1 MALRATIHKADLH
14 VADSDRHYYGS
25 HSLTI
30 AKHPSETEERMMVRI
45 IAFALQAQEDLVFTK
60 GLSDTDEP
68 DLWVK
73 DLTDA
78 IKLWIEVGQP
88 DERRI
93 LKACGRSDQVIVYCY
108 GGHTS
113 KIWWD
118 SIATKLTRARNL
130 QVISIPAEQAKDLNK
145 LVERS
150 MVLHVNI
157 QDGEAYVSSDMGQV
171 TITPEIWRNQQQ

>member
-14 VADSDRHYYGS
+14 VSDSGRHYYGS

-30 AKHPSETEERMMVRI
+30 AKHPSETEERMMVRL
-45 IAFALQAQEDLVFTK
+45 IAFALQSNEDLVFTK

-68 DLWVK
+68 DLWIK

-78 IKLWIEVGQP
+78 IKLWVEIGQP

-93 LKACGRSDQVIVYCY
+93 LKACGRSDRVIVYCY
-108 GGHTS
+108 GGQTS

-118 SIATKLTRARNL
+118 TIANKLTRARNL
-130 QVISIPAEQAKDLNK
+130 EIVSIPAAQAGELNQ

-150 MVLHVNI
+150 MVIHVNV
-157 QDGEAYVSSDMGQV
+157 QDGEVYVSSDRGQV
-171 TITPEIWRNQQQ
+171 TITPEVWRSNQD

>member
-30 AKHPSETEERMMVRI
+30 AKHPSETEQRMMIRI
-45 IAFALQAQEDLVFTK
+45 IAFALQAHEDLIFTK

-68 DLWVK
+68 DLWIK

-78 IKLWIEVGQP
+78 IKLWIEIGQP

-93 LKACGRSDQVIVYCY
+93 LKACGRADQVVVGEGQGLRTRCRLRFLVRHQRASSIDKELLRHRADSSKEIV
-108 GGHTS
+108 
-113 KIWWD
+113 
-118 SIATKLTRARNL
+118 
-130 QVISIPAEQAKDLNK
+130 AEANGN
-145 LVERS
+145 
-150 MVLHVNI
+150 HF
-157 QDGEAYVSSDMGQV
+157 
-171 TITPEIWRNQQQ
+171 

>member
-30 AKHPSETEERMMVRI
+30 AKHPSETDERMMIRI
-45 IAFALQAQEDLVFTK
+45 IAFALQAHEDLVFTK

-68 DLWVK
+68 DLWIK
-73 DLTDA
+73 DLTDQ

-93 LKACGRSDQVIVYCY
+93 TRACGRAERVTVYTY
-108 GGHTS
+108 GHAVP
-113 KIWWD
+113 IWW
-118 SIATKLTRARNL
+118 SGLERKLQRLQRLTIWQIPHDQSQALAALAQRAMQW
-130 QVISIPAEQAKDLNK
+130 QVS
-145 LVERS
+145 V
-150 MVLHVNI
+150 
-157 QDGEAYVSSDMGQV
+157 QDGQVWISAGDNAVTLTPQALKRSDL
-171 TITPEIWRNQQQ
+171 

>member
-30 AKHPSETEERMMVRI
+30 AKHPSETEERMMVRL
-45 IAFALQAQEDLVFTK
+45 IAFALQAQEELTFTK

-68 DLWVK
+68 DLWIK

-78 IKLWIEVGQP
+78 IQLWIEIGQP

-113 KIWWD
+113 KM
-118 SIATKLTRARNL
+118 TRARNL
-130 QVISIPAEQAKDLNK
+130 QVISIPAEQAHTLNQ

-150 MVLHVNI
+150 MVIHINI
-157 QDGEAYVSSDMGQV
+157 QDGEAYVSSDKGQI
-171 TITPEIWRNQQQ
+171 TISPEIWRNNT

>member
-30 AKHPSETEERMMVRI
+30 AKHPSETDERMIVRI
-45 IAFALQAQEDLVFTK
+45 LAFALQAQENLTFTK

-78 IKLWIEVGQP
+78 IQLWIEIGQP

-108 GGHTS
+108 GGQTS

-118 SIATKLTRARNL
+118 GISNKLTRAKNL
-130 QVISIPAEQAKDLNK
+130 SVIAIPADQAKQLNG

-150 MVLHVNI
+150 MVLHINT
-157 QDGEAYVSSDMGQV
+157 QDGEVYVSSEQGQV
-171 TITPEIWRNQQQ
+171 TITPEVWRTAQ

>member
-1 MALRATIHKADLH
+1 MALRATIHKVDLH
-14 VADSDRHYYGS
+14 VSDSDRHYYGS

-45 IAFALQAQEDLVFTK
+45 IAFALQAQENLATTK
-60 GLSDTDEP
+60 GLSETDEP
-68 DLWVK
+68 DLWIK

-78 IKLWIEVGQP
+78 ILLWIEIGQP

-93 LKACGRSDQVIVYCY
+93 LKACGRSEQVVVYCY

-118 SIATKLTRARNL
+118 GITNKLNRARNL
-130 QVISIPAEQAKDLNK
+130 QVVSIPAEQAHALNQ

-150 MVLHVNI
+150 MVIHVNI
-157 QDGEAYVSSDMGQV
+157 QDGEVYVSSDKGQV
-171 TITPEIWRNQQQ
+171 TITPEVWRSQTD

>member
-1 MALRATIHKADLH
+1 MALRATIHKTDLH

-30 AKHPSETEERMMVRI
+30 AKHPSETDERMMIRI
-45 IAFALQAQEDLVFTK
+45 IAFALQAHEDLVFTK
-60 GLSDTDEP
+60 GLSETDEP
-68 DLWVK
+68 DLWIK
-73 DLTDA
+73 DLTDQ

-93 LKACGRSDQVIVYCY
+93 LKACGRADQVIVYCY
-108 GGHTS
+108 GGQTS

-118 SIATKLTRARNL
+118 AIANKLTRARNL
-130 QVISIPAEQAKDLNK
+130 QVIAIPAEQSQELNK

-150 MVLHVNI
+150 MILHVNI
-157 QDGEAYVSSDMGQV
+157 QDGEVYVSSDKGQV
-171 TITPEIWRNQQQ
+171 TITPQVWRSQQN

>member
-1 MALRATIHKADLH
+1 MALRATIYKADLH

-45 IAFALQAQEDLVFTK
+45 IAFALQAHENLVFTK

-68 DLWVK
+68 DLWIK
-73 DLTDA
+73 DLTDQ
-78 IKLWIEVGQP
+78 INLWIEVGQP

-93 LKACGRSDQVIVYCY
+93 LKACGRADQVIVYCY
-108 GGHTS
+108 GGQTS

-118 SIATKLTRARNL
+118 GIANKLTRARNL
-130 QVISIPAEQAKDLNK
+130 AVISLPAQQINDLST

-157 QDGEAYVSSDMGQV
+157 QDGEVYVSSDKGQV
-171 TITPEIWRNQQQ
+171 TITPEVWRSQQD

>member
-1 MALRATIHKADLH
+1 LPLPSKHKK
-14 VADSDRHYYGS
+14 
-25 HSLTI
+25 I
-30 AKHPSETEERMMVRI
+30 
-45 IAFALQAQEDLVFTK
+45 LVFTK

-78 IKLWIEVGQP
+78 IKLWIEIGQP

-118 SIATKLTRARNL
+118 AIANKLTRARNL
-130 QVISIPAEQAKDLNK
+130 QVISIPAEQAKELNN

-150 MVLHVNI
+150 MVLHINI
-157 QDGEAYVSSDMGQV
+157 QDGEAYVSSDKGQV
-171 TITPEIWRNQQQ
+171 TITPEIWRNHQQ

>member
-30 AKHPSETEERMMVRI
+30 AKHPSETDERMMIRI
-45 IAFALQAQEDLVFTK
+45 IAFALQAHEDLVFTK

-68 DLWVK
+68 DLWIK

-78 IKLWIEVGQP
+78 IQLWVEIGQP

-93 LKACGRSDQVIVYCY
+93 LKACGRAEQVVVYCY
-108 GGHTS
+108 GGQTS

-118 SIATKLTRARNL
+118 GIVYKVNRACNL
-130 QVISIPAEQAKDLNK
+130 QVISIPAEQAHALEK

-150 MVLHVNI
+150 MVIHVNI

-171 TITPEIWRNQQQ
+171 TVTPEVWRAPQE

>member
-30 AKHPSETEERMMVRI
+30 AKHPSETDERMMVRI
-45 IAFALQAQEDLVFTK
+45 IAFALQANEDLVFTK
-60 GLSDTDEP
+60 GLSEADEP
-68 DLWVK
+68 DLWIK

-78 IKLWIEVGQP
+78 IKLWIEIGQP

-93 LKACGRSDQVIVYCY
+93 LKACGRSEQVLVYCY
-108 GGHTS
+108 GGQTS

-118 SIATKLTRARNL
+118 GIANKLSRARNL
-130 QVISIPAEQAKDLNK
+130 QVISIPATQANNLLQ
-145 LVERS
+145 LVERT
-150 MVLHVNI
+150 MVIHVNI
-157 QDGEAYVSSDMGQV
+157 QDGEVYVSSDRGQV
-171 TITPEIWRNQQQ
+171 TITPEIWRSRHD

>member
-1 MALRATIHKADLH
+1 MALRATIHKADVH

-30 AKHPSETEERMMVRI
+30 AKHPSETDERMMVRV
-45 IAFALQAQEDLVFTK
+45 IAFALQAHDDLVFTK
-60 GLSDTDEP
+60 GLSDADEP
-68 DLWVK
+68 DLWIK
-73 DLTDA
+73 DPTDA
-78 IKLWIEVGQP
+78 IKVWIEIGQP

-108 GGHTS
+108 GGHIS

-118 SIATKLTRARNL
+118 SIANKLTRARNL
-130 QVISIPAEQAKDLNK
+130 DVISIPANQSQELLK

-150 MVLHVNI
+150 MVLHINI
-157 QDGEAYVSSDMGQV
+157 QDGEVYVSSDQGQV
-171 TITPEIWRNQQQ
+171 TISPELWRTHQT

>member
-14 VADSDRHYYGS
+14 VSDSDRHYYGS

-30 AKHPSETEERMMVRI
+30 AKHPSETDERMMIRI
-45 IAFALQAQEDLVFTK
+45 IAFALQAHEDLSLTK

-68 DLWVK
+68 DLWIK

-78 IKLWIEVGQP
+78 ILLWVEIGQP

-93 LKACGRSDQVIVYCY
+93 MKACGRSDQVIVYCY
-108 GGHTS
+108 GGQTS

-118 SIATKLTRARNL
+118 GIANKLTRARNL
-130 QVISIPAEQAKDLNK
+130 QVIAIPAEQAQALNA

-150 MVLHVNI
+150 MVLHVNV
-157 QDGEAYVSSDMGQV
+157 QDGEAYVSSDQGQV
-171 TITPEIWRNQQQ
+171 TITPELWRSKQ

>member
-1 MALRATIHKADLH
+1 MALRATIHKVDLH

-30 AKHPSETEERMMVRI
+30 AKHPSETDERMMVRI
-45 IAFALQAQEDLVFTK
+45 IAFALQANEDLVFTK

-68 DLWVK
+68 DLWIK

-78 IKLWIEVGQP
+78 IKLWIEIGQP

-93 LKACGRSDQVIVYCY
+93 LKACGRSDQVIVYCF

-118 SIATKLTRARNL
+118 GIANKLTRARNL
-130 QVISIPAEQAKDLNK
+130 QIISIPATQANELNK

-150 MVLHVNI
+150 MVIHVNV
-157 QDGEAYVSSDMGQV
+157 QDGEAYVSADEGQV
-171 TITPEIWRNQQQ
+171 TITPEIWRSNQD

>member
-30 AKHPSETEERMMVRI
+30 AKHPSETQERMMVRI

-68 DLWVK
+68 DLWIK

-78 IKLWIEVGQP
+78 IKLWIEIGQP

-93 LKACGRSDQVIVYCY
+93 LKACGRSDQVVVYCF

-118 SIATKLTRARNL
+118 DIANKLNRARNL
-130 QVISIPAEQAKDLNK
+130 QVISIPAEQANELNK

-150 MVLHVNI
+150 MVIHVNI
-157 QDGEAYVSSDMGQV
+157 ADGEASVSSEQGQL
-171 TITPEIWRNQQQ
+171 TITPTVWRNLQT

>member
-14 VADSDRHYYGS
+14 VADSDHHYYGS

-30 AKHPSETEERMMVRI
+30 AKHPSETDERMMIRV
-45 IAFALQAQEDLVFTK
+45 IAFALQAHDDLVFTK

-68 DLWVK
+68 DLWIK
-73 DLTDA
+73 DLTDQ
-78 IKLWIEVGQP
+78 IKLWIEIGQP

-93 LKACGRSDQVIVYCY
+93 LKACGRAEQVIVYCY
-108 GGHTS
+108 GGQTS

-118 SIATKLTRARNL
+118 GIANKLTRARNL
-130 QVISIPAEQAKDLNK
+130 QVIAIPSQQSQELNK

-150 MVLHVNI
+150 MVLHINI
-157 QDGEAYVSSDMGQV
+157 QDGEAYVSSDQGQV
-171 TITPEIWRNQQQ
+171 TISPEVWRSLQN

>member
-14 VADSDRHYYGS
+14 ISDSDRHYYGS

-30 AKHPSETEERMMVRI
+30 AKHPSETDERMMIRI
-45 IAFALQAQEDLVFTK
+45 IAFALQAHDDLTFTK

-68 DLWVK
+68 DLWIK

-78 IKLWIEVGQP
+78 IQLWIEIGQP

-93 LKACGRSDQVIVYCY
+93 LKACGKAEHVVVYCY
-108 GGHTS
+108 GGQTS

-118 SIATKLTRARNL
+118 AIANKLTRARNL
-130 QVISIPAEQAKDLNK
+130 QVISIPSNQANELNS

-157 QDGEAYVSSDMGQV
+157 QDGEMYVSSDKGHV
-171 TITPEIWRNQQQ
+171 TITPEIWRSEND

>member
-1 MALRATIHKADLH
+1 MALRATIYKVDLH
-14 VADSDRHYYGS
+14 VSDSDRHYYGS

-30 AKHPSETEERMMVRI
+30 AKHPSETEERMMIRI
-45 IAFALQAQEDLVFTK
+45 IAFALQAHEDLATTK
-60 GLSDTDEP
+60 GLSETDEP
-68 DLWVK
+68 DLWIK

-78 IKLWIEVGQP
+78 ILLWIEIGQP

-93 LKACGRSDQVIVYCY
+93 LKACGRSAQVAVYCY

-118 SIATKLTRARNL
+118 GIANKLTRARNL
-130 QVISIPAEQAKDLNK
+130 QVISIPAEQAHELKP
-145 LVERS
+145 LVQRS

-157 QDGEAYVSSDMGQV
+157 QDGEVYVSSDQGQV
-171 TITPEIWRNQQQ
+171 TITPEIWRSQAT

>member
-1 MALRATIHKADLH
+1 MALRATIYKADLH

-45 IAFALQAQEDLVFTK
+45 IAFALQAHENLVFTK

-68 DLWVK
+68 DLWIK
-73 DLTDA
+73 DLTDQ
-78 IKLWIEVGQP
+78 INLWIEVGQP

-93 LKACGRSDQVIVYCY
+93 LKACGRADQVIVYYY
-108 GGHTS
+108 GGQTS

-118 SIATKLTRARNL
+118 GIANKLTRARNL
-130 QVISIPAEQAKDLNK
+130 SVISLPAQQINDLST

-157 QDGEAYVSSDMGQV
+157 QDGEVYVSSDKGQV
-171 TITPEIWRNQQQ
+171 TITPEVWRSQQD

>member
-30 AKHPSETEERMMVRI
+30 AKHPSETDERMMIRMI
-45 IAFALQAQEDLVFTK
+45 TFALQAHDNLIFTK

-68 DLWVK
+68 DLWIK
-73 DLTDA
+73 DLTDQ
-78 IKLWIEVGQP
+78 IQLWIEVGQP

-93 LKACGRSDQVIVYCY
+93 LKACGRADQVIVYCY
-108 GGHTS
+108 GGQTS

-118 SIATKLTRARNL
+118 SIANKLTRARNL
-130 QVISIPAEQAKDLNK
+130 QIIAIPADQSQELTK

-150 MVLHVNI
+150 MVLHVNV
-157 QDGEAYVSSDMGQV
+157 QDGEVYVSSDRGQV
-171 TITPEIWRNQQQ
+171 TITPEVWRSQQN

>member
-30 AKHPSETEERMMVRI
+30 AKHPSETDERMMVRV
-45 IAFALQAQEDLVFTK
+45 IAFALQAHEDLAFTK
-60 GLSDTDEP
+60 GLSETDEP
-68 DLWVK
+68 DLWIK

-78 IKLWIEVGQP
+78 ISLWIEIGQP

-93 LKACGRSDQVIVYCY
+93 LKACGRSDRVVVYCY
-108 GGHTS
+108 GGQTS

-118 SIATKLTRARNL
+118 GIANKLNRARNL
-130 QVISIPAEQAKDLNK
+130 QVISIPAEQAKELNR

-157 QDGEAYVSSDMGQV
+157 QDGEAYVSSDLGQV
-171 TITPEIWRNQQQ
+171 TITPEIWRNHQN

>member
-30 AKHPSETEERMMVRI
+30 AKHPSETDERMMIRI
-45 IAFALQAQEDLVFTK
+45 IAFALQAHEDLVFTK

-68 DLWVK
+68 DLWIK
-73 DLTDA
+73 DLTDQ

-93 LKACGRSDQVIVYCY
+93 LKACGRSEQVIVFSY
-108 GGHTS
+108 GGQTS

-118 SIATKLTRARNL
+118 GIANKFTRARNF
-130 QVISIPAEQAKDLNK
+130 QVVAIPAEQSQELNK

-157 QDGEAYVSSDMGQV
+157 QDSEVYVSSDQGQV
-171 TITPEIWRNQQQ
+171 TITPEVWRSQHD